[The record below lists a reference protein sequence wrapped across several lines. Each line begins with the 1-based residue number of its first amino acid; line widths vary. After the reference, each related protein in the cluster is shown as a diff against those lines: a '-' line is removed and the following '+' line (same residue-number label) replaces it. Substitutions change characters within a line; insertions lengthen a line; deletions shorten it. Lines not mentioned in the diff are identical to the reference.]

1 MEFVSRM
8 MDAAEVGDAPRP
20 VFSGFRMRRD
30 SKISHLQRVPLLQEC
45 SGRQLRE
52 VARIAQVLEA
62 PAGTVLTRVG
72 EAGEEFFMILDG
84 SAHVEVPDGR
94 QSTLRPGDFFGEM
107 SLLDEG
113 PRSATVT
120 AETAIRLLV
129 IRRRHFAVLLHE
141 APALTMKI
149 LTILSRRVRQLE
161 QQAASSLTS
170 G

>member
-8 MDAAEVGDAPRP
+8 MDAYDVRDTPRP
-20 VFSGFRMRRD
+20 VLSGSRMARD
-30 SKISHLQRVPLLQEC
+30 SKMERLQEVPLLQDC
-45 SGRQLRE
+45 TMRQLRE
-52 VARIAQVLEA
+52 VARIAQVLDA

-84 SAHVEVPDGR
+84 SARVEVPDGR
-94 QSTLRPGDFFGEM
+94 RSQLRPSDFFGEM

-113 PRSATVT
+113 PRSATVI

-129 IRRRHFAVLLHE
+129 IRRRHFTTLLHE

-149 LTILSRRVRQLE
+149 LTTLSRRVRQVE
-161 QQAASSLTS
+161 QSV
-170 G
+170 GR